1 MEDGKH
7 SKGPWRVDCE
17 GDELVVVGPRAK
29 HNRHGESGVWEVCRI
44 DNAHFWDVAGVEEA
58 DRANARLIAAAPDL
72 LTVAKAF
79 VAKLD
84 PAILVE
90 RDLPHSDLA
99 DELRAAI
106 AAISRASR

>member
-1 MEDGKH
+1 MGDTKH
-7 SKGPWRVDCE
+7 TPGPWLVSDGWEPNPHAVVDTQCVY
-17 GDELVVVGPRAK
+17 GPPRIGVV
-29 HNRHGESGVWEVCRI
+29 
-44 DNAHFWDVAGVEEA
+44 AHVVMAAQDGGHREE
-58 DRANARLIAAAPDL
+58 RKANARLIAAAPDL